1 MNKIWRCLLG
11 FCIVSVVGFNAGCMQ
26 RNEGTEEVLNTESK
40 KVEVCVESLDFE
52 RLSRTQ
58 IRIFWEEKEGS
69 VIDSYTIKRRAIIEA
84 KSYGEW
90 QTISILKNNSAIDD
104 EKFEFI
110 DELTDSSPQQYE
122 YRVDVSLAETD
133 EKHVIY
139 EALEGAPIF
148 ASNIKV
154 CIDPGHYDVAREV
167 AEVDEYH
174 YVEGNFVLEIAQE
187 LRGKLKENYG
197 IDSCMTRDSGTI
209 TIDGYIDEELDSKHI
224 ALRGEY
230 AAREDCDLFVSLH
243 TNSNAENANGY
254 ETFAQPL
261 AINKPIIILNSIGCE
276 SERAVLIAN
285 AIGVKLASVNY
296 ELGLAHESEFREV
309 TSDTIAEWTSGYNDG
324 LNEIGTVAR
333 RSGKKDAD
341 YYGILRGATNV
352 GVPGMIIEHGF
363 HSVPEVR
370 KVAAMGDLREVWANA
385 DAVGIAYGFGF
396 TK

>member
-1 MNKIWRCLLG
+1 MNKICRWFLG
-11 FCIVSVVGFNAGCMQ
+11 LCIVSVVGFNAGCMQ
-26 RNEGTEEVLNTESK
+26 SNEETEDVLNTESN

-58 IRIFWEEKEGS
+58 IRIFWEEKEDS
-69 VIDSYTIKRRAIIEA
+69 VIDSYVIKRRAIIEA
-84 KSYGEW
+84 KNYGEW
-90 QTISILKNNSAIDD
+90 QTISILKSDGTIDN
-104 EKFEFI
+104 ERYEYI
-110 DELTDSSPQQYE
+110 DELADSNPQQYE
-122 YRVDVSLAETD
+122 YRVDVLLVETGAEP
-133 EKHVIY
+133 VIY
-139 EALEGAPIF
+139 EALEGTSILAG
-148 ASNIKV
+148 NIKI
-154 CIDPGHYDVAREV
+154 CIDPGHYDVAGEV

-209 TIDGYIDEELDSKHI
+209 TLDGYTDDELDSKHI

-254 ETFAQPL
+254 ETFVQPL

-276 SERAVLIAN
+276 SERSVEIAN
-285 AIGVKLASVNY
+285 AIGVKLASANY
-296 ELGLAHESEFREV
+296 ELGLTHISEFREV
-309 TSDTIAEWTSGYNDG
+309 TSDTIGEWTSGYNDG
-324 LNEIGTVAR
+324 LNEIGTVVR

-370 KVAAMGDLREVWANA
+370 KATILGDLKEVWANA

-396 TK
+396 TN